1 MKRSSRLLR
10 RSSSRGR
17 RGLILEKSA
26 PTEERRRPG
35 RSVPN
40 NFVYSKNVEKED
52 NREAIRRIREEMA
65 DNPLE
70 EDLAEVNKDLKVVQS
85 TVSGRRGD
93 NGRRQESRQAGVN
106 SKEVGVLTVGVAVLI
121 GGSAYAYYS
130 STS

>member
-1 MKRSSRLLR
+1 M
-10 RSSSRGR
+10 
-17 RGLILEKSA
+17 
-26 PTEERRRPG
+26 
-35 RSVPN
+35 
-40 NFVYSKNVEKED
+40 YSKNVEKED